1 MSTGPVDFPAG
12 ARLEAVADG
21 SVPPDLS
28 APGEAALAAWAAAAR
43 GPAAADELV
52 GRDQALAAFTAASG
66 SVSGRAVRPLV
77 RAGVGVAALGLLF
90 GGTAAAAY
98 TGALPTPVQQ
108 FAHTLIG
115 APDTADHPAGD
126 DDEQRFSADEDAEGT
141 GPAVA
146 TAPAALPRS
155 GQPSPAAPPKSLPT
169 PAAGTAGSSA
179 AGLCRAWTATGGQAN
194 PSSAVVRSLTAL
206 AGTAGQIPAYCT
218 GVIAAAP
225 PSDRPSD
232 NPAKDKANAGS
243 KANGNAHPHHKKPGQ
258 DTSTTGKKHK
268 RHQPKKPPASQA
280 SSSPV
285 PAMNNGHGAPPAHGP
300 NS

>member
-43 GPAAADELV
+43 GPASADELV

-126 DDEQRFSADEDAEGT
+126 DDEQRFSADDDAEGT

-146 TAPAALPRS
+146 TAPAALPARASRRLPLHRS
-155 GQPSPAAPPKSLPT
+155 R
-169 PAAGTAGSSA
+169 
-179 AGLCRAWTATGGQAN
+179 CRH
-194 PSSAVVRSLTAL
+194 R
-206 AGTAGQIPAYCT
+206 
-218 GVIAAAP
+218 
-225 PSDRPSD
+225 
-232 NPAKDKANAGS
+232 
-243 KANGNAHPHHKKPGQ
+243 
-258 DTSTTGKKHK
+258 
-268 RHQPKKPPASQA
+268 PPAPQ
-280 SSSPV
+280 
-285 PAMNNGHGAPPAHGP
+285 GAPPPGCAAPGLRRADRRIP
-300 NS
+300 ARQ